1 MWQIKC
7 KDGKKDI
14 LYTVYIYKYIYI
26 YRYPSYFG
34 SGVQHLMQNIFI
46 SQYWIKR
53 RDTHTRYFFCTLL
66 YVPREEKLAKIKLL
80 QKEKMAKINFC
91 QEKKWQN

>member
-26 YRYPSYFG
+26 SVSFIFWFRGATFDA
-34 SGVQHLMQNIFI
+34 NIFI

-66 YVPREEKLAKIKLL
+66 YVPREEKLAKIKFL

>member
-14 LYTVYIYKYIYI
+14 LYTVYIYINIYI

-34 SGVQHLMQNIFI
+34 SGVQHLMQIFSYLNIGSKEEI
-46 SQYWIKR
+46 HIQDI
-53 RDTHTRYFFCTLL
+53 FFAHYCMSHE
-66 YVPREEKLAKIKLL
+66 RKNWQKL
-80 QKEKMAKINFC
+80 NFC
-91 QEKKWQN
+91 EKKKWQK